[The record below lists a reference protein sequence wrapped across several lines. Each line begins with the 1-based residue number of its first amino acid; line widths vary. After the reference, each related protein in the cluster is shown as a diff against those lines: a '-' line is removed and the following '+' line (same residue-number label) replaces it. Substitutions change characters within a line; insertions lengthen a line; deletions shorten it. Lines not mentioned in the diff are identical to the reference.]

1 MGYYSTVDITIRIQ
15 DLVDWFYHLLFF
27 TYFVFNNQFKKKRKK
42 RGRTI
47 YETKLI
53 AQNLFTLTFFYRME
67 LRLVFPFPLGF
78 RSSYLQTRTFPSGES
93 LSGVH
98 CIGVPL
104 LYSLPIYEYQEF
116 HWPLIVNS
124 RFFTCLFLE
133 EITFLQPIALIVVLI
148 YLCVRF
154 LFPFRSLQDY
164 VLTLAHSRLPSSP
177 LSFRRVLT
185 ILLHLFIQ

>member
-15 DLVDWFYHLLFF
+15 DLVDWFYHLFF
-27 TYFVFNNQFKKKRKK
+27 TYFVFNNQFKKKKK
-42 RGRTI
+42 KKEEERFTKRSSSLKI
-47 YETKLI
+47 YLPS
-53 AQNLFTLTFFYRME
+53 LFFYRME